1 MSEQKIA
8 RAFTKFVS
16 LNILGMVGLS
26 CYILADTFFVSKGLG
41 MKGLAALNLAIVIY
55 SLIQAVALMIGIG
68 GATKFTVLKT
78 QGNNYEAEEVFT
90 HCTVSAL
97 VLGTLFAFCGI
108 TASSKIS
115 IILGANS
122 DTFTMT
128 NVYVK
133 TIMCFAPFF
142 ILNTVLIAFLRNDG
156 APRLAMSCMLFGSF
170 ANIVLDYIFIF
181 PLNMG
186 MFGAAF
192 ATGIAPIL
200 SISLMYLHFSQGT
213 NQLRLR
219 KSRFSFA
226 HLRNISA
233 LGISA
238 FVSEISFGTI
248 LMIFNIVILNI
259 AGTTGVAAYGIIAN
273 IAFVTNAIFVGI
285 GQGIQPLAS
294 KAHGEGDSRRLQL
307 ILKYALVLSAAVWAL
322 IYLGITFFTDGIIAV
337 FNSENNRALR
347 DYAASGLVIYF
358 SGFAAAGLNI
368 IITAFLSAAE
378 SSRAAFVLSMTR
390 GFAAIVPLVLALP
403 HFWGII
409 GVWLVFPI
417 AESLTLALAVKSLLV
432 QRKLSSL

>member
-108 TASSKIS
+108 TASAKIS
-115 IILGANS
+115 MILGANS

-347 DYAASGLVIYF
+347 DYAACGLVIYF

-390 GFAAIVPLVLALP
+390 GFAAIVPLVLVLP

-409 GVWLVFPI
+409 GVWLVFPV

>member
-1 MSEQKIA
+1 MGERKTA

-26 CYILADTFFVSKGLG
+26 CYILVDTFFVSKGLG

-55 SLIQAVALMIGIG
+55 SLIQAMALMVGIG
-68 GATKFTVLKT
+68 GATKFMILNT
-78 QGNNYEAEEVFT
+78 QGSYQEAEEVFT
-90 HCTVSAL
+90 YCTVSAL
-97 VLGTLFAFCGI
+97 VLGAVFAFCGI
-108 TASSKIS
+108 TASAKIS
-115 IILGANS
+115 MILGANS
-122 DTFTMT
+122 DTFAMT

-170 ANIVLDYIFIF
+170 ANIILDYVFIF
-181 PLNMG
+181 PLKMG

-200 SISLMYLHFSQGT
+200 SICLMYLHFSQGT
-213 NQLRLR
+213 NRLRLR
-219 KSRFSFA
+219 KSRFSLP
-226 HLRNISA
+226 HLRSIAS
-233 LGISA
+233 LGVSA
-238 FVSEISFGTI
+238 FVAEVSFGAI
-248 LMIFNIVILNI
+248 LMIFNIVILGI

-273 IAFVTNAIFVGI
+273 IAFVANAIFVGI

-294 KAHGEGDSRRLQL
+294 EAHGEGDNCRLQL
-307 ILKYALVLSAAVWAL
+307 VLKYALVLSVAVWAI
-322 IYLGITFFTDGIIAV
+322 IYFGITFFTDGIISV
-337 FNSENNRALR
+337 FNSENNHALR

-358 SGFAAAGLNI
+358 AGFAAAGLNV

-390 GFAAIVPLVLALP
+390 GFAAIVPLVLTLP
-403 HFWGII
+403 HFWGIT

-417 AESLTLALAVKSLLV
+417 AESLTLVLAIKSLPV
-432 QRKLSSL
+432 QRKVSSS